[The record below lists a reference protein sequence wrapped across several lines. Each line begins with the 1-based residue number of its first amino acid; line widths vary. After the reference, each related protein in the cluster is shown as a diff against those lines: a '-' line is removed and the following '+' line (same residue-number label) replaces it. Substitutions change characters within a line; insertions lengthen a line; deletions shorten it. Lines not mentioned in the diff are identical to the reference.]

1 MGLHAGSVVFI
12 DFLPI
17 LKQASFVPNDDG
29 ATTPVLLSWDVM
41 SYITASKGCYSVV
54 PFAVP
59 GITPPFRA
67 NFSENKNGTLG
78 NHLCGLLVKIHTFV
92 RCHTNRQNIRVV
104 LVCDSSTLVPAE
116 KKREQAKRS
125 INRSGFQE
133 GCVMTPKGLVLD
145 QGVETK
151 LDNMY
156 QFMGTREMRKNLYSY
171 LYTLI
176 LAFPWSINFD
186 LVLEAGFSHGPCSFE
201 FQLGP
206 QPARVQAV
214 EHSGQGEGELGA
226 LKWAIKFAESHEVQ
240 LHSGDLDMLLL
251 ALIHGHKFK
260 HDLHAVIC
268 NRYLF
273 SYRDAVKCLEEK
285 TLCVDTVVLASL
297 MLGTDFVEKKQTTH
311 RGGSVVVFNGVDD
324 WKKSLDNSASFLE
337 HFENTSAAQWTTV
350 LTNANQK
357 LKKSTSA
364 SCKIHTTELGLEQV
378 RFNWNY
384 WVW

>member
-1 MGLHAGSVVFI
+1 MGLHAGSAVFL

-17 LKQASFVPNDDG
+17 LQPASFVPNDDDVS
-29 ATTPVLLSWDVM
+29 TPVLMSWDVM
-41 SYITASKGCYSVV
+41 SYLTASKGCYSVV

-59 GITPPFRA
+59 GNNPPVRA
-67 NFSENKNGTLG
+67 NFTENQKGTLG
-78 NHLCGLLVKIHTFV
+78 NHLCGLLVNIDTFAK
-92 RCHTNRQNIRVV
+92 CHKNRQNIRVV

-125 INRSGFQE
+125 ANRTRFQE
-133 GCVMTPKGLVLD
+133 GCVVTPKGLVLD
-145 QGVETK
+145 QGVETR

-156 QFMGTREMRKNLYSY
+156 QFMGTREMRKNLYAY

-176 LAFPWSINFD
+176 LAFPWSTDFD
-186 LVLEAGFSHGPCSFE
+186 LVFEAGFSHGPRSFE

-206 QPARVQAV
+206 QKPARVQAV

-226 LKWAIKFAESHEVQ
+226 LKWALKFAESHEVQ

-251 ALIHGHKFK
+251 ALIHGHKFQY
-260 HDLHAVIC
+260 DLKAVIC

-273 SYRDAVKCLEEK
+273 SYRDAAKCLADQN
-285 TLCVDTVVLASL
+285 LCVYTVVLASL

-311 RGGSVVVFNGVDD
+311 RGGSTAVFKAVDD
-324 WKKSLDNSASFLE
+324 WKKSLDNSASFWE
-337 HFENTSAAQWTTV
+337 HFEKTSAAQWTTV

-364 SCKIHTTELGLEQV
+364 KIQTTELGLAQV